1 MALTAEQ
8 LAALALKP
16 QAASGD
22 AGSVTARSAD
32 DVLTL
37 ADRAEAMTALTGT
50 NENGGPKSA
59 WRLTRPAKF
68 RPGSASE

>member
-16 QAASGD
+16 QAVSGD

-37 ADRAEAMTALTGT
+37 ADRAAAEEALTG
-50 NENGGPKSA
+50 NNDNGGPKSA
-59 WRLTRPAKF
+59 WRCLRIA
-68 RPGSASE
+68 RG